1 MKSQHAWYATLT
13 PQGIISS
20 GPAAF
25 LFIFF
30 VAYFIYL
37 FFRTPINAM
46 IDMCGCKRAGLEDI
60 EVDEDIDLYQNC
72 LDKDDQSFSLKEEE
86 NMRKFGMWTQL
97 NETMKRV
104 KGGELSKP
112 EMHLQGIHT
121 YDILRNPAYHQDF
134 QYFAADLDDRAS
146 FIIDD
151 NDCEDDDTAQSDLV
165 RMVLNLAFIRKDEL
179 VENNF
184 KFSAES
190 CMDMKKKN
198 VDSLEKHKEYFP
210 DE

>member
-13 PQGIISS
+13 PHGIIQS

-25 LFIFF
+25 LFLFF

-37 FFRTPINAM
+37 FFRGPINAV
-46 IDMCGCKRAGLEDI
+46 IDFCGCKRVGIEDI

-72 LDKDDQSFSLKEEE
+72 LDKDDQNFTLKEEE

-104 KGGELSKP
+104 KGGVLSKP

-121 YDILRNPAYHQDF
+121 YDILRNPVYHQDF
-134 QYFAADLDDRAS
+134 QYFAADLDERES
-146 FIIDD
+146 YIIDD

-179 VENNF
+179 EANNF
-184 KFSAES
+184 KFDAQS
-190 CMDMKKKN
+190 CMAMKEKN
-198 VDSLEKHKEYFP
+198 EGSLAKHKEYFP